1 MSKFTENQINQI
13 RQWIPQMHSI
23 SEFQT
28 KLNETFNQ
36 HFTYLETRFLLDDLN
51 LEIKK
56 EEPHQP
62 TNESEQPDTT
72 QKSELPASNGV
83 QVNVDPVT
91 RPGMVFNGTVTFSD
105 GQSAQWSLDQLGRLG
120 LKPAQQGYRPS
131 QEDIAAFQESLQ
143 QKLSE
148 LSQRNAFNL

>member
-1 MSKFTENQINQI
+1 MSKFTEEQINQI
-13 RQWIPQMHSI
+13 RLWIPEIHSI

-56 EEPHQP
+56 PENIQQPEKGQNTDSAEDSLP
-62 TNESEQPDTT
+62 TN
-72 QKSELPASNGV
+72 NGV
-83 QVNVDPVT
+83 QVSVDPVT

-105 GQSAQWSLDQLGRLG
+105 RQSAQWSLDQLGRLG
-120 LKPAQQGYRPS
+120 IKPTQQGYRPS

>member
-1 MSKFTENQINQI
+1 M
-13 RQWIPQMHSI
+13 
-23 SEFQT
+23 
-28 KLNETFNQ
+28 
-36 HFTYLETRFLLDDLN
+36 DDLN

-56 EEPHQP
+56 PENIQQPEKEQNKDSAEDPLP
-62 TNESEQPDTT
+62 TN
-72 QKSELPASNGV
+72 NGV
-83 QVNVDPVT
+83 QVSVDPVT

-120 LKPAQQGYRPS
+120 LKPTQQGYRPS
-131 QEDIAAFQESLQ
+131 PEDIAAFQESLQ

>member
-1 MSKFTENQINQI
+1 MANFTENQIKQI
-13 RQWIPQMHSI
+13 REWTSEIRSI

-51 LEIKK
+51 IEIKK
-56 EEPHQP
+56 EEKHGVSGQSDQAEASAE
-62 TNESEQPDTT
+62 TN
-72 QKSELPASNGV
+72 LPNNNGV

-105 GQSAQWSLDQLGRLG
+105 GQCAQWNLDQLGRLG
-120 LKPAQQGYRPS
+120 LKPTQQGYHPS
-131 QEDIAAFQESLQ
+131 QEDIAAFQGSLQ

-148 LSQRNAFNL
+148 LSQRNSFGL

>member
-1 MSKFTENQINQI
+1 MSKFTEEQINQI
-13 RQWIPQMHSI
+13 REWIPEVHSI

-56 EEPHQP
+56 EEQPQP
-62 TNESEQPDTT
+62 TNESDLPDTT
-72 QKSELPASNGV
+72 PKSEPSISNGV
-83 QVNVDPVT
+83 QVSVDPVT

-120 LKPAQQGYRPS
+120 LKPTQQGYRPS

-148 LSQRNAFNL
+148 LSQRNSFGL

>member
-1 MSKFTENQINQI
+1 MANFTEHQIKQI
-13 RQWIPQMHSI
+13 REWVCQAHSI

-56 EEPHQP
+56 EEIPEP
-62 TNESEQPDTT
+62 
-72 QKSELPASNGV
+72 KSEANQPEASVKTEQAMSNGV
-83 QVNVDPVT
+83 QVDVDPVT
-91 RPGMVFNGTVTFSD
+91 RPGMVCNGTVTFPD
-105 GQSAQWSLDQLGRLG
+105 GQSAQWSLDQMGRLG
-120 LKPAQQGYRPS
+120 LKPSQQGYRPS
-131 QEDIAAFQESLQ
+131 QEDIAAFQENLQ

-148 LSQRNAFNL
+148 LSQRNSLGL